1 MTTRLIGIN
10 PVERH
15 SDGIHTW
22 TEDEIATF
30 RSVFPIGTR
39 QRLAFELML
48 NTAQRRADVVR
59 MGWQHIE
66 NGKIRVRQQKTGV
79 ALEIGIHPDLQR
91 VLDEM
96 PRTQYSSGE

>member
-1 MTTRLIGIN
+1 MKLAVKNGWRHDDPTIGIN

-15 SDGIHTW
+15 SDGFHTW

-30 RSVFPIGTR
+30 RRVFPIGTR

-66 NGKIRVRQQKTGV
+66 SGKI
-79 ALEIGIHPDLQR
+79 LIG
-91 VLDEM
+91 
-96 PRTQYSSGE
+96 PR